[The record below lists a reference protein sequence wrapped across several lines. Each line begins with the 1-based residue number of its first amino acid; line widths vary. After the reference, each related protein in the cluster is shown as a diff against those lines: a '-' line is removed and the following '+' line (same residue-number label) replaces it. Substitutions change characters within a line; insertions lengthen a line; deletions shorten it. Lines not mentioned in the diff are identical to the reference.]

1 MKETPQE
8 SPQELP
14 YDLAIVGAGPG
25 GYVAAIRASQLG
37 FRTALINKYSKAGG
51 TCLNVGCI
59 PSKALLHSSHL
70 YEQTSKVLASH
81 GIKTSQPSFDLSV
94 MQERKSSVVS
104 SLTEGIAFLLKKNKI
119 SYIEGEA
126 RLRSTSGGE
135 KILEITNAK
144 NKRDKQ
150 QLRAKHIILALGSE
164 PTLLPSAIAEVD
176 EKRILTSTGALSLS
190 SVPSH
195 LAIVGAGVIGLEL
208 GSVWSRLGSDVTVID
223 MLDHIGGLDAD
234 FSLEFQKILQA
245 QGFSFKLQTSLV
257 SLQAGKDEI
266 RITTKGCEKGN
277 AGASQKSSSQKTS
290 SEETN
295 SEETNAQE
303 TWSASHILLAIGR
316 KAATSN
322 MDLGS
327 CGIDCDERGFITVDE
342 SFETSLS
349 GIYAIGDCI
358 GGAMLAHKAEE
369 EGVSVVESLAGNR
382 GHVDYSSIAGVI
394 YTHPEVAV
402 VGLSEREAQ
411 ARGIEYRLGKF
422 PFRANARA
430 RTTGSDAGL
439 VKLLVDASDNRL
451 LGAQILGDE
460 AGTLIQ
466 ELVAILAYRGTVED
480 LSQICHPHPS
490 LNESLR
496 EAALAAMDRAIH
508 N

>member
-1 MKETPQE
+1 MKETQQE
-8 SPQELP
+8 SQQESQQELS

-81 GIKTSQPSFDLSV
+81 GIKTSKPSFDLSV
-94 MQERKSSVVS
+94 MQERKNSVVS
-104 SLTEGIAFLLKKNKI
+104 SLTDGIAFLLKKNKI

-126 RLRSTSGGE
+126 RLRSASGDE
-135 KILEITNAK
+135 KILEIENVK

-164 PTLLPSAIAEVD
+164 PTLLPSSIAEVD

-190 SVPSH
+190 AVPSH

-245 QGFSFKLQTSLV
+245 QGFSFKLRTSLV

-266 RITTKGCEKGN
+266 RITTKGCEEGN
-277 AGASQKSSSQKTS
+277 AGASQKSSSQ
-290 SEETN
+290 ETN
-295 SEETNAQE
+295 SEETNSEE

-316 KAATSN
+316 RAATSN

-369 EGVSVVESLAGNR
+369 EGVSVVESLAGNG

-496 EAALAAMDRAIH
+496 EAALAAMNRAIH